1 MKTLE
6 HARPTGHP
14 EARFFA
20 SSCESMRELA
30 DGEVTL
36 TVTSPPYWDTMRYPE
51 WLEAKQTGK
60 VSGRGMPPTRSYE
73 EFLAE
78 QQRVF
83 AEVYRVT
90 RPGGHCIVNVTAI
103 QHKGRCYPIP
113 IDMAKRLS
121 DLGWEYMHEMVWYK
135 SRAALDRFG
144 VLIQHP
150 YPGYFYPNIV
160 TEWLLVFRKPGP
172 RLFNGVDPVTKE
184 AARLPRSELLTRD
197 ICNNLWTIQPVPPKR
212 QDHPCP
218 FPEELPHRLILLY
231 SYPGDLVLDP
241 FLGSGTTS
249 KVAVALGRRAV
260 GYELEERF
268 IEVAIRRL
276 SEPLNLRPE
285 QLIIEFKR
293 VEDDPFTKVSLRESA
308 PDDESSSNERERP

>member
-1 MKTLE
+1 
-6 HARPTGHP
+6 
-14 EARFFA
+14 
-20 SSCESMRELA
+20 MRELQ

-36 TVTSPPYWDTMRYPE
+36 TITSPPYWETMKYPE
-51 WLEAKQTGK
+51 WIKAKSTGTK
-60 VSGRGMPPTRSYE
+60 WDRTVPPQRSYE
-73 EFLAE
+73 DFLAE

-121 DLGWEYMHEMVWYK
+121 DLGWEYLHEMVWYK

-172 RLFNGVDPVTKE
+172 RLFHGVKSE
-184 AARLPRSELLTRD
+184 LRESARLPHSELLTRD
-197 ICNNLWTIQPVPPKR
+197 ICNNLWTIPPVASR
-212 QDHPCP
+212 RENHPCP
-218 FPEELPHRLILLY
+218 YPEELPHRFVLLY

-260 GYELEERF
+260 GYELEQAF
-268 IEVAIRRL
+268 IDVATRRL
-276 SEPLNLRPE
+276 REPLNLRPE
-285 QLIIEFKR
+285 QLVIRFDRIAN
-293 VEDDPFTKVSLRESA
+293 DPFTQIGIRA
-308 PDDESSSNERERP
+308 PDVTEKPDRTSTTPDTPDPNDEDAKAP